1 MRKNQTLT
9 AWYSLIM
16 GAFGFHCF
24 YLHGYRDIAG
34 WLCLCCSCA
43 GLVGVSRML
52 NLGQDDRIAWILIPI
67 LGCTITYSCAMA
79 IYFALMPAERW
90 YARYAPAN
98 ALKTA
103 VEPQKNGLTLLPAI
117 LGLLVGGGVFMA
129 TITFSIH
136 KLFEVIY
143 A

>member
-1 MRKNQTLT
+1 MHKSQTLT

-16 GAFGFHCF
+16 GTFGFHRF

-43 GLVGVSRML
+43 GLMGVSRML

-90 YARYAPAN
+90 YARYVAGTAIIG
-98 ALKTA
+98 AESGKTA
-103 VEPQKNGLTLLPAI
+103 LTIAPAI